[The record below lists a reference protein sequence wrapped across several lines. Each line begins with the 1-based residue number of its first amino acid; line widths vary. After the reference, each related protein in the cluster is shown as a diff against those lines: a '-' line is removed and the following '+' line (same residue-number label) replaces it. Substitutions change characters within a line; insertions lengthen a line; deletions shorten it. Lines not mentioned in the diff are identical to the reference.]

1 MGRVDEI
8 RQVAIRLFAER
19 GYHGTSMKDIAEA
32 MDIRAPSLYNH
43 LESKQQL
50 LRDVIVES
58 LDRLLASHLAAIE
71 STDDVAEQLH
81 RATEAHVLFHAS
93 YPDEVHIGNRE
104 IPSLEEP
111 GRSEVLQRRRTYAHR
126 WVDMIERG
134 NAEGRFD
141 ARSPKLATYAILEMG
156 IGVSN
161 WFKPD
166 REMSAS
172 TIAWHFGDMALRI
185 VGAKSS
191 LALQPTTAA
200 EGSAPVAQS
209 TAVETPVR

>member
-1 MGRVDEI
+1 MGRGDEI
-8 RQVAIRLFAER
+8 RAVAIRLFAER
-19 GYHGTSMKDIAEA
+19 GYHGTSMKDLAEA
-32 MDIRAPSLYNH
+32 MNIRAPSLYNH
-43 LESKQQL
+43 LSSKQEL
-50 LRDVIVES
+50 LREVIVQS
-58 LDRLLASHLAAIE
+58 LDRLMASHLAAIE

-81 RATEAHVLFHAS
+81 RATEAHVLFHAW

-111 GRSEVLQRRRTYAHR
+111 GRSQVLQRRRDYAHR
-126 WVDMIERG
+126 WVGMIERG

-161 WFKPD
+161 WFKPEG
-166 REMSAS
+166 EMSAS

-191 LALQPTTAA
+191 LAPEPPAPAAGALPLAPT
-200 EGSAPVAQS
+200 
-209 TAVETPVR
+209 